1 MGICVHFTH
10 SPIYK
15 WGSGVGEEL
24 HCNRDCKEGER
35 DRWGGRA
42 DATGIVRPEELVPHG
57 VYFSPR
63 LRTIGLVLVE
73 SDEKDGGWGFLAGL
87 PMSELPSPPEHM
99 PPSRGA
105 GSNSVTF
112 QPAAAFPA
120 AANVRAAETA
130 DMIAPGV
137 EPVQCAAVVQG
148 WGKG

>member
-1 MGICVHFTH
+1 M
-10 SPIYK
+10 
-15 WGSGVGEEL
+15 
-24 HCNRDCKEGER
+24 
-35 DRWGGRA
+35 GGRA

-57 VYFSPR
+57 VYFSTVVRPR
-63 LRTIGLVLVE
+63 LRTNGLVLVE
-73 SDEKDGGWGFLAGL
+73 SCDEKDGGWGFLTGL

-120 AANVRAAETA
+120 AENVRAAETA